1 MENEMKKERKQKE
14 RRKKKRDHALAHEV
28 LLDGLG
34 INQTKVRGNHK
45 VDDESRFGPLDLQK
59 GVRSE

>member
-1 MENEMKKERKQKE
+1 MKKRKQKE
-14 RRKKKRDHALAHEV
+14 RRGERKKRDHALAHEV